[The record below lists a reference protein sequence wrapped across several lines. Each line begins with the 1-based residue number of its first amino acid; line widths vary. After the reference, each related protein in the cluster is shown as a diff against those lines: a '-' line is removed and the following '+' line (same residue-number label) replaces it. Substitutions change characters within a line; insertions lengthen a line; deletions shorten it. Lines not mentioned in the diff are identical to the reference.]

1 MELIIKG
8 EPKEIAA
15 LVLAV
20 QERPNKSGDARV
32 SVQDAIRDTLKRH
45 PGGEAVIRRD
55 GSVVIDM

>member
-20 QERPNKSGDARV
+20 QRQRRITYDSRDLKDALDDVREYGIIT
-32 SVQDAIRDTLKRH
+32 DH
-45 PGGEAVIRRD
+45 C
-55 GSVVIDM
+55 